1 MQWKGMPKNIR
12 ESRIRGQ
19 MHFLGAPPPGNIL
32 ILSPGALDQLNFSL
46 DVPRISFP

>member
-1 MQWKGMPKNIR
+1 MPKNIR

-32 ILSPGALDQLNFSL
+32 ILSPGALDQLNFFAGCSRNIFF
-46 DVPRISFP
+46 VRNAG